1 MIIKKLELQGFK
13 SFADRTR
20 IVFHPGIT
28 AIIGPN
34 GTGKSNIVDGLLW
47 TLRGRRLRAQRGERS
62 GENIFNGNAN
72 KAPMSMADVAIVLGE
87 ETDSNKEN
95 LIINHRLFR
104 SGETEYRLNGKI
116 TRLMDI
122 QETLHQNA
130 IGDTDYFVIEQGS
143 VGLFVTSK
151 PLEKR
156 LLLEEAAGTAY
167 YKDKKRQAQNKLDN
181 SEYNLLRLEDIIL
194 EVEKSAESLRRQAQA
209 AIRYRKLREHI
220 RELTLAVYR
229 KKIDI
234 MENSQREASAGYREK
249 LSVEAGITERI
260 KAEEKKLASQR
271 QQVWDEEKRLQE
283 QRESLYTLKARFS
296 RLEAEKEREE
306 KRIDYFIEKKKSA
319 ETGQKE
325 LFQEDELLETERSQV
340 AANLLGLKAKQEE
353 RKKSLAEAEKNQSVF
368 QQDLEGRAKRIE
380 QLRDAYLSKLSS
392 QTDVKNDAARF
403 EKELELTSRQAEKLT
418 RELDEQNKNRRD
430 KADQFKRRQAEM
442 DRLREDLKNN
452 KAQLASLKAEHQQ
465 MADSI
470 HHLQER
476 RNRHKEDLDKKS
488 HHLHAL
494 EKIKAQEASSAS
506 IPDLPEALGQLADFI
521 EGSEEHTLLL
531 DVFYKEEAKAA
542 LIRTGDL
549 IQALEKKSLRG
560 QILLLHPQEQPPLPS
575 SLTDDPRV
583 LGMLKGHIRTDLK
596 LRHQLSALSDA
607 AIVRSVRDA
616 VELWIKHPQI
626 SYVSL
631 DGDLLLA
638 SGLLKIG
645 EKKDGLIALN
655 REIRNLTQQIDCLND
670 ELKPLIT
677 EIQTRT
683 QNLNKLEQKI
693 QNETEILAGLNQKQG
708 IQLKEVTFAQTSL
721 RETEAHLQLLKNESA
736 KIEKDSQ
743 DITRN
748 WKLLTTRIDDLKEQ
762 EASLNDTLREEE
774 GALFEVREK
783 TEKARSSFFHLHS
796 DVELLQEK
804 IDNAEA
810 LRKRLDARNTFVDHK
825 SAELANEIRLAE
837 KEQEKLKERIFELN
851 DQAGRLDQEVKENQS
866 LVAGKESDLAKK
878 QTGLQELETQIG
890 NLREEYEAAKEIRVK
905 WEVSKAER
913 ERDLVN
919 LEETCWQE
927 LKKTLQEIK
936 AEIARKDVD
945 IAEAETSLDEA
956 REKLQRYSAVNLMA
970 EEEYTAQK
978 ERFDFLTQ
986 QRTDLV
992 ESIASTKEAIKK
1004 IDHESKIQFLRALI
1018 AVNKYFQEVFAQL
1031 FQGGSAQVKLV
1042 DEEDPLESGVEIVAQ
1057 PPGKRVQ
1064 NLNLLS
1070 GGEKTLTS
1078 LAFFFALFRYKP
1090 APFCILDEVDAALD
1104 ETNLSRFLNLMRAI
1118 KDQTQ
1123 FIIITHN
1130 FKTMEVA
1137 DYIYGTTMAE
1147 PNITSI
1153 YSVKIKDKGGADV
1166 PEEESDNNPAP

>member
-13 SFADRTR
+13 SFSDRTR
-20 IVFHPGIT
+20 VVFHPGIT

-34 GTGKSNIVDGLLW
+34 GTGKSNLVDGLLW

-72 KAPMSMADVAIVLGE
+72 KAPMSMADVAVVLGE
-87 ETDSNKEN
+87 ETKSDKED
-95 LIINHRLFR
+95 LVINHRMFR
-104 SGETEYRLNGKI
+104 SGENEYRLNGKI

-122 QETLHQNA
+122 QEALHQNA

-167 YKDKKRQAQNKLDN
+167 YKDKKRQAQSKLDN

-194 EVEKSAESLRRQAQA
+194 EVEKSTGSLKRQAQA

-229 KKIDI
+229 KKIEI
-234 MENSQREASAGYREK
+234 MESGQRDASAGYREK
-249 LSVEAGITERI
+249 LSAEAGITERI
-260 KAEEKKLASQR
+260 KAEEKNLASQR
-271 QQVWDEEKRLQE
+271 QHVWDEEKRLQE
-283 QRESLYTLKARFS
+283 QRESLYALKARFS
-296 RLEAEKEREE
+296 RLEAEKERDE
-306 KRIDYFIEKKKSA
+306 KRIDFFIDKKSSA
-319 ETGQKE
+319 KTDERELRQENESLEKE
-325 LFQEDELLETERSQV
+325 HRQVTEDLLALR
-340 AANLLGLKAKQEE
+340 AKLEE
-353 RKKSLAEAEKNQSVF
+353 RKKALAEAEKTQAFS
-368 QQDLEGRAKRIE
+368 QQDMESRVQRIE
-380 QLRDAYLSKLSS
+380 QFRDAYLAKLSS
-392 QTDVKNDAARF
+392 QTEVKNDAARY
-403 EKELELTSRQAEKLT
+403 EKELELTSRQADKLT
-418 RELDEQNKNRRD
+418 RELAEQSSSRQD
-430 KADQFKRRQAEM
+430 KAAQLKRQQAELDRIRKDLM
-442 DRLREDLKNN
+442 DKNTRLEFIHAERQQTRESV
-452 KAQLASLKAEHQQ
+452 A
-465 MADSI
+465 
-470 HHLQER
+470 HLQDDR
-476 RNRHKEDLDKKS
+476 TRLQGDLDKQS

-494 EKIKAQEASSAS
+494 KKIKEQEARSAS

-521 EGSEEHTLLL
+521 EGSEEHTVLL

-542 LIRTGDL
+542 LIRAGDL
-549 IQALEKKSLRG
+549 MQALEKKSLKG
-560 QILLLHPQEQPPLPS
+560 QILLLHPQEQQPLPS

-583 LGMLKGHIRTDLK
+583 LGMLKGNIRTDVK
-596 LRHQLSALSDA
+596 IRHQLSALSDA
-607 AIVRSVRDA
+607 AIVRTVRDA

-626 SYVSL
+626 SYVTL
-631 DGDLLLA
+631 NGDLLLA

-655 REIRNLTQQIDCLND
+655 REIRSLTQQTARLQDDLNPVLAD
-670 ELKPLIT
+670 IQKNTQQLEEL
-677 EIQTRT
+677 EHR
-683 QNLNKLEQKI
+683 I
-693 QNETEILAGLNQKQG
+693 QNETGVLSGLNQKQG
-708 IQLKEVTFAQTSL
+708 IQNKEVTFAQNAL
-721 RETEAHLQLLKNESA
+721 QETEAHIQLLKNESI
-736 KIEKDSQ
+736 KIEKDRL

-748 WKLLTTRIDDLKEQ
+748 WKTLTVQINDLKEQ
-762 EASLNDTLREEE
+762 ETSLNDTLREEE
-774 GALFEVREK
+774 KALSAVREK
-783 TEKARSSFFHLHS
+783 TELARRAFFQLRS
-796 DVELLQEK
+796 DVELVQEK

-810 LRKRLDARNTFVDHK
+810 LLKRLDARNTFVDHK
-825 SAELANEIRLAE
+825 STELSKEILLAE
-837 KEQEKLKERIFELN
+837 QEQEKLKAHIFELN
-851 DQAGRLDQEVKENQS
+851 GQAGRLDQEVKEGQS
-866 LVAGKESDLAKK
+866 QVAEKESELGKK
-878 QTGLQELETQIG
+878 QTGLQELEARIQ
-890 NLREEYEAAKEIRVK
+890 NLREEYEGAKEVRVK

-919 LEETCWQE
+919 LEESCWQE

-936 AEIARKDVD
+936 AEVSPEHVD

-956 REKLQRYSAVNLMA
+956 REKLQRLSAVNLMA
-970 EEEYTAQK
+970 EEEYLAQK
-978 ERFDFLTQ
+978 ERYDFLSK
-986 QRTDLV
+986 QRADLA

-1004 IDHESKIQFLRALI
+1004 IDHESKNQFMRALI

-1031 FQGGSAQVKLV
+1031 FQGGAAQVKLV
-1042 DEEDPLESGVEIVAQ
+1042 DEDDPLESGIEIVAQ

-1064 NLNLLS
+1064 SLNLLS

-1153 YSVKIKDKGGADV
+1153 YSVKIKEKGEEAASA
-1166 PEEESDNNPAP
+1166 EESENNPDT